1 MSEKFYLYMELSED
15 KMLRD
20 GVDIE
25 DCKNE
30 LDRVV
35 LSHKGIKEGEGC
47 YSFKTFMTREVAS
60 YVWSENEWFMKY
72 VTKWWYGEDSS
83 ETSMIDCCRRMGE
96 KVAYA

>member
-60 YVWSENEWFMKY
+60 YVWGDADEILDQNEINNRRSRTCIP
-72 VTKWWYGEDSS
+72 TKNGL
-83 ETSMIDCCRRMGE
+83 
-96 KVAYA
+96 KL